1 MSIYPPSPKLDK
13 AAAAWYNQI
22 AITPRKGDVPVE
34 PTLDILYAF
43 DEKYA
48 PFAGVSLFSLLE
60 SNRETE
66 GLRVVLAVDRVSE
79 ENRRRF
85 EETARDFGREVVFA
99 DVGALLPRIEAAGV
113 PDYRGSLAA
122 NARLFWPDLLPNA
135 AKRMLYLD
143 CDTLV
148 CASLAPL
155 ISFDLAGKTAGAV
168 RDALTGRYK
177 SLLDFPATEP
187 YFNSGVLLID
197 TAHWRERQVSERIAA
212 HAATVRADYPFPDQ
226 DLLNLV
232 LRGNIAVLPPAYN
245 FQPQHRAFSDKA
257 YFSAYP
263 REGYYETRE
272 LEDARR
278 APVILHAYRMIGDY
292 PWNKGR
298 IHPDAALWESIH
310 ARSPWRDGKPEPA
323 KNGPVF
329 AAERMLYR
337 LLPKG
342 AFLRLFA
349 REHEKNAR
357 KRYRK

>member
-1 MSIYPPSPKLDK
+1 M
-13 AAAAWYNQI
+13 
-22 AITPRKGDVPVE
+22 E

-60 SNRETE
+60 ANREVE
-66 GLRVVLAVDRVSE
+66 GLRVVLALDGVSE
-79 ENRRRF
+79 ESHRRF
-85 EETARDFGREVVFA
+85 EETARSFGRELVFA
-99 DVGALLPRIEAAGV
+99 EANTLLPRIEATGV
-113 PDYRGSLAA
+113 AAYRGSLAA

-135 AKRMLYLD
+135 AQRVLYLD

-148 CASLAPL
+148 CGSLAPL
-155 ISFDLAGKTAGAV
+155 ASVDLAGKTAGAV

-177 SLLDFPATEP
+177 SLLDFSASEP

-197 TAHWRERQVSERIAA
+197 TTRWRERQVSERIAA
-212 HAATVRADYPFPDQ
+212 HAVTVRADYPFPDQ
-226 DLLNLV
+226 DLINLV

-245 FQPQHRAFSDKA
+245 FQPQHRVFSDKT

-263 REGYYETRE
+263 REGYYEAWE

-292 PWNKGR
+292 PWNKGK
-298 IHPDAALWESIH
+298 IHPDAALWENIR
-310 ARSPWRDGKPEPA
+310 ARTPWRDDEPKPA
-323 KNGPVF
+323 RHGLTV
-329 AAERMLYR
+329 AVERVLYR

-349 REHEKNAR
+349 REHDKNTR